1 MPSMP
6 NRAQLSYFV
15 DRFSILVLAISTLLL
30 MIAIG
35 APLAIFFDGISA
47 FVMIF
52 GTLCVLSWTYNMETV
67 GSTLR
72 LTKFMMWPPRAEQWD
87 ATRLE
92 NGVEVARG
100 AQRLT
105 MLMGWICAL
114 IGVLQI
120 MEFLHPD
127 NEDFA
132 AALGRDVIVTL
143 LPLVYALGMNM
154 LLWVPLERYCALALK
169 RGADVP
175 PFAPVQVGPP
185 AEETP
190 KGRALMF
197 ILALVI
203 GTAAATIVLRLLS

>member
-1 MPSMP
+1 MPGIP
-6 NRAQLSYFV
+6 NRTQLSYFV
-15 DRFSILVLAISTLLL
+15 GRFCSLVLAITTLLFL
-30 MIAIG
+30 IAIG
-35 APLAIFFDGISA
+35 APLHHFFDATSA

-52 GTLCVLSWTYNMETV
+52 GTLCVLWWTYNMETV

-72 LTKFMMWPPRAEQWD
+72 LTKFMMWPPSAEQWD

-92 NGVEVARG
+92 NGVEVTRA

-114 IGVLQI
+114 IEFLQI
-120 MEFLHPD
+120 MNRLHPN

-132 AALGRDVIVTL
+132 AAFGRVVILTM
-143 LPLVYALGMNM
+143 LPLVYALAMNM
-154 LLWVPLERYCALALK
+154 LLWIPLERYCALALK

-175 PFAPVQVGPP
+175 PFAPDRPP